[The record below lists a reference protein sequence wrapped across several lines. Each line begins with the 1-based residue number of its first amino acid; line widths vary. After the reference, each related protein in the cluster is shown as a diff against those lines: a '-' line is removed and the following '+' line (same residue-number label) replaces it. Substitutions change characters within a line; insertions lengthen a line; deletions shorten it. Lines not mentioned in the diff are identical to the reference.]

1 MQNVD
6 SAPAPSPESAVHSKV
21 TRKLRVSLMPLVV
34 TQLRVTAEFQ
44 AVLFSNSAKGVT
56 HLNHII
62 LTYFSV
68 GHELK
73 FRHCSSAVICQY
85 IVAEF

>member
-1 MQNVD
+1 
-6 SAPAPSPESAVHSKV
+6 
-21 TRKLRVSLMPLVV
+21 MPLVV

-44 AVLFSNSAKGVT
+44 AVLFGNSDKGVT

-73 FRHCSSAVICQY
+73 FRHCSLAVICQY
-85 IVAEF
+85 IVAEI